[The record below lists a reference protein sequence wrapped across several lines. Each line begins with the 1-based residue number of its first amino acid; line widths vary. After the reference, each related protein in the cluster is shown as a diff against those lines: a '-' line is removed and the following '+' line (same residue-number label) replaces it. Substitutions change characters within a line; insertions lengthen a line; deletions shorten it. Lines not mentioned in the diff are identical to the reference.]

1 VAEGD
6 GPPGLESDRA
16 LLASFKK
23 GERAALAR
31 VFDVY
36 VDDVV
41 RTIRAGVTVKVDG
54 ASVRVGKGIPEADVE
69 ALVQETFARAF
80 APPARDAYDGIRP
93 YGAYL
98 STIARNLVVDRGR
111 DLVRVSRRVAG
122 KVDVETVADDEA
134 ADPSWRIEEEQ
145 LQQVLQTY
153 QAKLDEPD
161 KSIFRLRYEDQL
173 SHPQTAK
180 ALGLSEV
187 TVRRRDTRLRA
198 ALLDALRAAGFLR
211 DAKVSIGQS
220 LLGRRT
226 GG

>member
-1 VAEGD
+1 MAEGE

-16 LLASFKK
+16 LLDAFRK
-23 GERAALAR
+23 GDRGALAR
-31 VFDVY
+31 VFDLY
-36 VDDVV
+36 ADDVV

-80 APPARDAYDGIRP
+80 APSARDAYDGIRP

-111 DLVRVSRRVAG
+111 ELVRVSRRVAG
-122 KVDVETVADDEA
+122 KVDVDTVADDEA
-134 ADPSWRIEEEQ
+134 ADPAWRIEEEQ
-145 LQQVLQTY
+145 LHGVVKAY
-153 QAKLDEPD
+153 QEKLAEPD
-161 KSIFRLRYEDQL
+161 KSIFRLRYEEQM

-220 LLGRRT
+220 LLGRRQ